1 MLLKAL
7 ILIFFNVVCAFGSFK
22 FVETMWNQDNVFPAY
37 LKDLPPCDLLAFKA
51 LVFIMLPLGFS
62 IILTSLLR
70 ITDVNNAFKQINEK
84 ILEDHAYQSFLFAVN
99 YIAAKGFTMP
109 CDRILVVAGVFV
121 FGRVLFNFGCVF
133 GAYLQL
139 PELKIPGTFITFFNT
154 LFTMYFNLNRLL
166 IS

>member
-7 ILIFFNVVCAFGSFK
+7 ILIFFNVLCAFGSFI
-22 FVETMWNQDNVFPAY
+22 FVETMWNQENVFPAY
-37 LKDLPPCDLLAFKA
+37 FKDPPPCELLAFKA

-62 IILTSLLR
+62 IILTSLTR
-70 ITDVNNAFKQINEK
+70 ILDMNNSFKQINDK
-84 ILEDHAYQSFLFAVN
+84 ILEDHTQQSFLFVVN
-99 YIAAKGFTMP
+99 YIAARGFNMP

-121 FGRVLFNFGCVF
+121 VGRVLFNFGCVF

-139 PELKIPGTFITFFNT
+139 PELKIPGSFITIFNT